1 MVGDNIST
9 LHATSAGRALLGSLE
24 EPALNA
30 FLKSAKLVPRTTKT
44 ILSAAAL
51 RKDVE
56 LGRKEAVSQPRREP
70 RRCNDSIGDAEV
82 EWLALYRYHRWA
94 VLAH

>member
-1 MVGDNIST
+1 M
-9 LHATSAGRALLGSLE
+9 L
-24 EPALNA
+24 

-56 LGRKEAVSQPRREP
+56 LGRERGWYLNREEEP